1 MHFPFIFSRHVISF
15 VQTDVTIISEL
26 YSMGGGV
33 PFPPQR
39 CCYIAPRDTT
49 PRVIVPKD
57 IVARKNS
64 SPLLLTVL
72 PSLEQWLLGI
82 MSLNL
87 FLSI

>member
-1 MHFPFIFSRHVISF
+1 M
-15 VQTDVTIISEL
+15 
-26 YSMGGGV
+26 

-49 PRVIVPKD
+49 PRVIVSKD